1 MYTLHQIYFKTLWK
15 FVYVNRFKLML
26 EFNLIDSHRTTI
38 EMHICVVC
46 HFIVQLLYFC
56 SAKSG
61 WSVMISECCL
71 NVLNGCLIVWVKDED
86 LFMNIFK
93 LFQETVIELVQ

>member
-15 FVYVNRFKLML
+15 FVYVNMFELKL

-46 HFIVQLLYFC
+46 HFYCAIV
-56 SAKSG
+56 
-61 WSVMISECCL
+61 
-71 NVLNGCLIVWVKDED
+71 
-86 LFMNIFK
+86 IF
-93 LFQETVIELVQ
+93 L

>member
-15 FVYVNRFKLML
+15 FVYVNMFKPKLEFNL

-46 HFIVQLLYFC
+46 HFYCAIV
-56 SAKSG
+56 
-61 WSVMISECCL
+61 
-71 NVLNGCLIVWVKDED
+71 
-86 LFMNIFK
+86 IF
-93 LFQETVIELVQ
+93 L

>member
-15 FVYVNRFKLML
+15 FVYVNLFKLKL

-46 HFIVQLLYFC
+46 HFYCAIVIL
-56 SAKSG
+56 SG